1 MSRRA
6 QSRVVGNRP
15 CVAILAH
22 RLSRL
27 DFEVSR
33 HYAGSQTVGTG
44 GTPSRSRCFSQTF
57 SEEPHMK
64 SSWAKLLCRLLMV
77 LMIWSPVQFAQAG
90 MIGTDQIVTAAS
102 QTDRT
107 TVLEFLGRADV
118 ATQLQSLGLDA
129 KSATERVA
137 AMTDSE
143 VQMLAGKINSM
154 PAGADST
161 GVILLLL
168 IVGAAVWWIWF
179 RR

>member
-1 MSRRA
+1 
-6 QSRVVGNRP
+6 
-15 CVAILAH
+15 
-22 RLSRL
+22 
-27 DFEVSR
+27 
-33 HYAGSQTVGTG
+33 
-44 GTPSRSRCFSQTF
+44 
-57 SEEPHMK
+57 MK

-77 LMIWSPVQFAQAG
+77 LMVWSPVQFAQAG
-90 MIGTDQIVTAAS
+90 MIGTEQIVTAAS
-102 QTDRT
+102 QNDRS

-161 GVILLLL
+161 GIILLLL
-168 IVGAAVWWIWF
+168 IVGVAVWWIWF

>member
-1 MSRRA
+1 
-6 QSRVVGNRP
+6 
-15 CVAILAH
+15 
-22 RLSRL
+22 
-27 DFEVSR
+27 
-33 HYAGSQTVGTG
+33 
-44 GTPSRSRCFSQTF
+44 
-57 SEEPHMK
+57 MK

-90 MIGTDQIVTAAS
+90 MIGTDQIVVAAS
-102 QTDRT
+102 HTDRT

-118 ATQLQSLGLDA
+118 ASQLQSLGLDA

-137 AMTDSE
+137 AMTDAE

-161 GVILLLL
+161 GVIILLLL
-168 IVGAAVWWIWF
+168 VGVAVWWIWF